1 MTIEQT
7 EQIADNLATKLEP
20 VCMEVLNQGAGFVAT
35 EALYSI
41 IAVGVLMIICFISSR
56 LALNIK
62 NREIR
67 ELAVGLILIS
77 AFISVFGFF
86 LTFSRNIAI
95 IQYPMG
101 YLLLEILK

>member
-1 MTIEQT
+1 MRKFKIGES
-7 EQIADNLATKLEP
+7 
-20 VCMEVLNQGAGFVAT
+20 VL
-35 EALYSI
+35 
-41 IAVGVLMIICFISSR
+41 
-56 LALNIK
+56 
-62 NREIR
+62 IR
-67 ELAVGLILIS
+67 TDLAVGLILIS